1 MAKMALPELGP
12 AIPTRGWGWG
22 RAFGRLILAVAR
34 WGFEGEI
41 PNVSKGVIIVAPHT
55 SNWDFVIGAAA
66 MLALDLKLR
75 FLGKHTLFD
84 GPLAPMMR
92 GLGGI
97 PVDRTKPGQGVVEE
111 MAERFKNEKE
121 LLLALS
127 PEGTRSSVDRW
138 KTGFHRIALA
148 AGVPMMAVALD
159 YGPRRVRFGP
169 LVTPSDDLDLDM
181 RIFYEFF
188 ATARGR
194 RGNVA
199 PFTSEIPQP
208 R

>member
-1 MAKMALPELGP
+1 MTSKSIPKLGP
-12 AIPTRGWGWG
+12 AVPKRGWRWG
-22 RAFGRLILAVAR
+22 RALGRLILTAAR

-55 SNWDFVIGAAA
+55 SNWDFVIGVGA

-84 GPLAPMMR
+84 GALAPMMR

-97 PVDRTKPGQGVVEE
+97 PVDRTQPGGAVVEE
-111 MAERFKNEKE
+111 MVERFKNEKE
-121 LLLALS
+121 LLFALS

-138 KTGFHRIALA
+138 KTGFHRIARA
-148 AGVPMMAVALD
+148 ADVPIMAVALD

-169 LVTPSDDLDLDM
+169 VVAPSDNLERDLA
-181 RIFYEFF
+181 IFHDFF
-188 ATARGR
+188 DTARGR
-194 RGNVA
+194 RGNPKPSA
-199 PFTSEIPQP
+199 A
-208 R
+208 

>member
-1 MAKMALPELGP
+1 MAA
-12 AIPTRGWGWG
+12 
-22 RAFGRLILAVAR
+22 AR
-34 WGFEGEI
+34 WGFDGEV
-41 PNVSKGVIIVAPHT
+41 PNISKGVIIVAPHT

-97 PVDRTKPGQGVVEE
+97 PVDRTQPGSGVVEG

-121 LLLALS
+121 LLLALA

-138 KTGFHRIALA
+138 KTGFHRIARA
-148 AGVPMMAVALD
+148 AGVPIMAVALD
-159 YGPRRVRFGP
+159 YGPRRIRFGP
-169 LVTPSDDLDLDM
+169 LVTPSDDLDHDM
-181 RIFYEFF
+181 TIFFEFF

-199 PFTSEIPQP
+199 PFTSEASQP

>member
-1 MAKMALPELGP
+1 MVRKTIPTLGS
-12 AIPTRGWGWG
+12 AIPTRGWRWG
-22 RAFGRLILAVAR
+22 RALGRLILTVIR
-34 WGFEGEI
+34 WGFEGEV

-55 SNWDFVIGAAA
+55 SNWDFIVGVGA

-97 PVDRTKPGQGVVEE
+97 PVDRTKPGQGIVEE
-111 MAERFKNEKE
+111 MAERFEKEEE

-138 KTGFHRIALA
+138 KTGFHRIAHA
-148 AGVPMMAVALD
+148 ADVPIMAVALD
-159 YGPRRVRFGP
+159 YGPRRIRFGP
-169 LVTPSDDLDLDM
+169 VVHPSDDIDRDVG
-181 RIFYEFF
+181 IFVDFF

-194 RGNVA
+194 RGEVA
-199 PFTSEIPQP
+199 PYTS
-208 R
+208 

>member
-1 MAKMALPELGP
+1 MNLPVLGP
-12 AIPTRGWGWG
+12 AIPKRGWRWG
-22 RAFGRLILAVAR
+22 RALGRLVLTAAR

-66 MLALDLKLR
+66 MIALDLKLR

-84 GPLAPMMR
+84 GPLAPIMR

-97 PVDRTKPGQGVVEE
+97 PVDRTQPGRGVVEE
-111 MAERFKNEKE
+111 MAERFEKEEE

-138 KTGFHRIALA
+138 KTGFHRIAQA
-148 AGVPMMAVALD
+148 ANVPIMAVALD

-169 LVTPSDDLDLDM
+169 VVHPSDDIDRDVG
-181 RIFYEFF
+181 IFVDFF

-194 RGNVA
+194 RGRVA
-199 PFTSEIPQP
+199 PYTS
-208 R
+208 

>member
-1 MAKMALPELGP
+1 MAGMTIPELGS
-12 AIPTRGWGWG
+12 AIPTRGWWLG
-22 RAFGRLILAVAR
+22 RAVGRLILAVAR
-34 WGFEGEI
+34 WGFEGEV

-55 SNWDFVIGAAA
+55 SNWDFMVGAAA

-97 PVDRTKPGQGVVEE
+97 PVDRTKPGRGVVEE
-111 MAERFKNEKE
+111 MAERFKNEE
-121 LLLALS
+121 DLLLALS

-138 KTGFHRIALA
+138 KTGFHRIAQA
-148 AGVPMMAVALD
+148 AGVPIMAVALD
-159 YGPRRVRFGP
+159 YGPRRIRFGP
-169 LVTPSDDLDLDM
+169 LVNPSGDIDRDIG
-181 RIFYEFF
+181 IFADFF

-194 RGNVA
+194 KGNPGPPA
-199 PFTSEIPQP
+199 A
-208 R
+208 

>member
-1 MAKMALPELGP
+1 MVANAPPELPP
-12 AIPTRGWGWG
+12 AIPRRGWWVG
-22 RAFGRLILAVAR
+22 RAIGRLILKIAR

-41 PNVSKGVIIVAPHT
+41 PNISKGVIIVAPHT

-84 GPLAPMMR
+84 GPLAPLMR

-97 PVDRTKPGQGVVEE
+97 PVDRSQPGSGVVDE
-111 MAERFKNEKE
+111 MAERFKNEEK

-138 KTGFHRIALA
+138 KTGFHRIARA
-148 AGVPMMAVALD
+148 AGVPIMAVALD
-159 YGPRRVRFGP
+159 YGPRRIRFGP
-169 LVTPSDDLDLDM
+169 LVTPTDNLEADFG
-181 RIFYEFF
+181 IFREFF
-188 ATARGR
+188 DTARGWKT
-194 RGNVA
+194 N
-199 PFTSEIPQP
+199 QD
-208 R
+208 

>member
-1 MAKMALPELGP
+1 MASKTTLDLGP
-12 AIPTRGWGWG
+12 AVPKRGWRWG
-22 RAFGRLILAVAR
+22 RALGRLILTGAR
-34 WGFEGEI
+34 WGFEGEV

-55 SNWDFVIGAAA
+55 SNWDFVIGAGA

-75 FLGKHTLFD
+75 FLGKHTLFS

-97 PVDRTKPGQGVVEE
+97 PIDRRQPGRGVVEE

-127 PEGTRSSVDRW
+127 PEGTRGSVDRW
-138 KTGFHRIALA
+138 KTGFHRIARA
-148 AGVPMMAVALD
+148 AEVPIMAVALD

-169 LVTPSDDLDLDM
+169 LVTPSDDPDLDM
-181 RIFYEFF
+181 QIFFDFF
-188 ATARGR
+188 STARGR
-194 RGNVA
+194 RGKVA
-199 PFTSEIPQP
+199 PFSS
-208 R
+208 

>member
-1 MAKMALPELGP
+1 MAKMAIPKLGP
-12 AIPTRGWGWG
+12 AIPTRGWWFG
-22 RAFGRLILAVAR
+22 RALGRLILTVAR
-34 WGFEGEI
+34 WSFEGEV

-111 MAERFKNEKE
+111 MTERFKTEDQ

-138 KTGFHRIALA
+138 KTGFHRIARA
-148 AGVPMMAVALD
+148 AGVPIMAVALD
-159 YGPRRVRFGP
+159 YGPRRVRFAP
-169 LVTPSDDLDLDM
+169 LVNPSDDIDRDVG
-181 RIFYEFF
+181 IFHEFF

-194 RGNVA
+194 RGYPGPGSA
-199 PFTSEIPQP
+199 
-208 R
+208 